1 MLPILA
7 DSGLRRNR
15 TTTPA
20 TSAAAPM
27 RACARSL
34 RRPSENAA
42 TRIGRK
48 SPHSVTVSGV
58 ANIGPAIATAT
69 ITAVASGATRR
80 SASADVATSVE
91 ATTAGI
97 GPYRVELSRL

>member
-1 MLPILA
+1 M
-7 DSGLRRNR
+7 
-15 TTTPA
+15 
-20 TSAAAPM
+20 
-27 RACARSL
+27 
-34 RRPSENAA
+34 
-42 TRIGRK
+42 
-48 SPHSVTVSGV
+48 